1 MPTPDA
7 TSGASDSRDLD
18 LKSKP
23 RKERTL
29 NPFRAIHRLWVHSL
43 QFRSVTSAGIMM
55 LIAFIAV
62 GTSLS
67 NQIATSLFENKKNQA
82 LEETSKGF
90 ETVQRVLDPIS
101 AREDSEVRRTVKH
114 NLTVLD
120 AGGDT
125 QRRWVLVSL
134 DQQSKKGFIPEQSSD
149 NAPLD
154 ASVIPTD
161 FKDTVR
167 DSPGVFWEKT
177 TLSEPGKSN
186 GEPYPALIIGT
197 SVSIP
202 QNPNYGL
209 FMVYDLSESESTI
222 MYINVVLSTGF
233 TVLLILVLS
242 IVWFVTRL
250 VVRPITS
257 TAITAEKLAAG
268 DLNRRV
274 NIRGKHQAARLGIS
288 FNKMADSLQE
298 QITQLERLSTLQQRF
313 VSDVSHELRTPL
325 STVRLSSEL
334 LYDSRD
340 TLNPVQSRSVELM
353 HNQVDRFQALLS
365 DLLEIS
371 RFDAGSAVLNIDAED
386 FMSVLNDV
394 LVEVIPHLERT
405 GTRLIAH

>member
-18 LKSKP
+18 AKSKT
-23 RKERTL
+23 RKKRTL

-202 QNPNYGL
+202 QNPKLWAVYG
-209 FMVYDLSESESTI
+209 I
-222 MYINVVLSTGF
+222 
-233 TVLLILVLS
+233 
-242 IVWFVTRL
+242 RL
-250 VVRPITS
+250 
-257 TAITAEKLAAG
+257 K
-268 DLNRRV
+268 RV
-274 NIRGKHQAARLGIS
+274 
-288 FNKMADSLQE
+288 
-298 QITQLERLSTLQQRF
+298 
-313 VSDVSHELRTPL
+313 
-325 STVRLSSEL
+325 
-334 LYDSRD
+334 
-340 TLNPVQSRSVELM
+340 
-353 HNQVDRFQALLS
+353 
-365 DLLEIS
+365 
-371 RFDAGSAVLNIDAED
+371 
-386 FMSVLNDV
+386 
-394 LVEVIPHLERT
+394 
-405 GTRLIAH
+405 